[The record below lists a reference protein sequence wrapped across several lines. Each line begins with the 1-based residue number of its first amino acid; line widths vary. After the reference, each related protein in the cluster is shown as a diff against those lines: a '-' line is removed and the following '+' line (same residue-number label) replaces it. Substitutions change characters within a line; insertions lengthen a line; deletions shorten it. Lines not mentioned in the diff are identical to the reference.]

1 MILRSL
7 LKYLIPLLFLHFAY
21 CCNMEEKVM
30 EASSY
35 ECGPSFGYTS
45 KVTGAVSTYLLT
57 SDSNQDFNLPRQ
69 FSFANVL
76 RPASSLQRSNECFKS
91 NHELIKSGKN
101 VNLNIVFI
109 LFKKLFA
116 DNLSLLCNTLRLS
129 LLCVFII

>member
-1 MILRSL
+1 
-7 LKYLIPLLFLHFAY
+7 
-21 CCNMEEKVM
+21 M
-30 EASSY
+30 EANSY
-35 ECGPSFGYTS
+35 ECGPSSGYTS

-116 DNLSLLCNTLRLS
+116 DNSSLLCNTLRLS